1 MIKNN
6 NEDGKTHYMKHY
18 MMVDGN
24 NGEVV
29 ISGLV
34 IMLLMLVT
42 QTLQIAGTT
51 VISSVS
57 LMMAIGAKKK

>member
-1 MIKNN
+1 
-6 NEDGKTHYMKHY
+6 MKHY